1 MSSTAV
7 VGIASKAD
15 WSLCNSLRLI
25 PRKDCCV
32 RIPKEIIHDPDP
44 STYDQQLLFSTG
56 IAPTFNSPDIETVDL
71 WPLVPIPNLTATVRN
86 LSTEASANQTR
97 VDVSWSS
104 WGIGLPRTT
113 IATSFVDL
121 ARAGFPGSE
130 QTLSWPL
137 PPALKAAVLFGLFV
151 TVIHPYDSD
160 RQNNQGEQTLDGFQT
175 STGRSKTFVVPVRN
189 PTGAAQTIAL
199 SAGPAPVAPWVTV
212 VPATFTLGAG
222 AQQNVMIS
230 IDVPAA
236 IPPSPPG
243 TLISATVDV
252 LATVG
257 GSYLGGVSIAILFD
271 A

>member
-1 MSSTAV
+1 MSSTV

-15 WSLCNSLRLI
+15 RSLCNSLRPI
-25 PRKDCCV
+25 PRKSCCV
-32 RIPKEIIHDPDP
+32 RVPKEIVHDPDP
-44 STYDQQLLFSTG
+44 STYDQQLLFSKG
-56 IAPTFNSPDIETVDL
+56 VAPTFNSPDIETVDL

-97 VDVSWSS
+97 VDVSWSP
-104 WGIGLPRTT
+104 WGIGLHRTI

-121 ARAGFPGSE
+121 ARAGFSGSE

-151 TVIHPYDSD
+151 TLIHPYDSD
-160 RQNNQGEQTLDGFQT
+160 PRNNQGEQTLDAFQT

-189 PTGAAQTIAL
+189 PTGAAQTITL
-199 SAGPAPVAPWVTV
+199 SAGPAPVAPWTTI

-222 AQQNVMIS
+222 AQQNVMVS
-230 IDVPAA
+230 IDVPSS

-243 TLISATVDV
+243 TLISASVDI
-252 LATVG
+252 LAIIG
-257 GSYLGGVSIAILFD
+257 GTYLGGVNIAILFD

>member
-1 MSSTAV
+1 MSSTV

-15 WSLCNSLRLI
+15 RSLCNSLRPI
-25 PRKDCCV
+25 PRKSCCV
-32 RIPKEIIHDPDP
+32 RVPKEIVHDPDP
-44 STYDQQLLFSTG
+44 STYDQQLLFSKG
-56 IAPTFNSPDIETVDL
+56 VAPTFNSPDIETVDL

-86 LSTEASANQTR
+86 LSTEASADQTR
-97 VDVSWSS
+97 VDVSWSP
-104 WGIGLPRTT
+104 WGIGLHRTI

-121 ARAGFPGSE
+121 ARAGFSGSE

-151 TVIHPYDSD
+151 TLIHPYDSD
-160 RQNNQGEQTLDGFQT
+160 PRNNQGEQTLDAFQT

-189 PTGAAQTIAL
+189 PTGAAQTITL
-199 SAGPAPVAPWVTV
+199 SAGPAPVAPWTTI

-222 AQQNVMIS
+222 AQQNVMVS
-230 IDVPAA
+230 IDVPSS

-243 TLISATVDV
+243 TLISASVDI
-252 LATVG
+252 LAIIG
-257 GSYLGGVSIAILFD
+257 GTYLGGVNIAILFD